1 MVGGKISLDYGLN
14 AACYGLSLCFACLG
28 LASQGS
34 DETRPY

>member
-14 AACYGLSLCFACLG
+14 AASCGLSLCFACPG
-28 LASQGS
+28 LAFPGS